1 MGITLATFS
10 VNFLFNIDTAYKF
23 FNRIRA
29 GVSLVSIGTQLCCY
43 IRSIFPTTTCA
54 FKFAFITKN
63 FACTIAEISNFVEY
77 GKRLPCMIAQL
88 AFREIFRKCFVYL
101 NIRYI
106 HVFPVIIIL
115 TR

>member
-63 FACTIAEISNFVEY
+63 FACTIAGNLKFCRIWKKIAVHDCSTSIPRNFPE
-77 GKRLPCMIAQL
+77 
-88 AFREIFRKCFVYL
+88 
-101 NIRYI
+101 
-106 HVFPVIIIL
+106 VFCL
-115 TR
+115 SY